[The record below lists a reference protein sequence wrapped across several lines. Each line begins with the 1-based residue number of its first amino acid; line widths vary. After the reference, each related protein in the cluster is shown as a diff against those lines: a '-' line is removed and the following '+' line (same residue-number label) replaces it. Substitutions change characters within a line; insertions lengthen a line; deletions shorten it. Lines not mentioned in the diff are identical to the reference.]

1 MISRAF
7 AYLDKNTYNFYCL
20 HFVHFGR
27 KMAKINENLRQDY
40 AKITPKMKLPKPRK
54 RGDVYRIELM
64 LDGKRI
70 SATRDTEKECK
81 QWAAEKILEFKAR
94 HQKPDDKQT
103 MQFGELLQLYH
114 SRVGKNKP
122 SASTESMY
130 NRCLIRDSPWLANMQ
145 IHNIT
150 AKDLTLWRNERLV
163 NVSAGTVRREIAY
176 FSSVLSYAVTELFAI
191 KTNPFAKLA
200 KPEMPKSRNRRITDS
215 EIQTVLDASTYK
227 LGTVPKQTQHYVA
240 WCFVFAVHTAMRR
253 GEILGIKKTDIKD
266 GYIHLPKTKN
276 GEARNVPLTPIA
288 KEMLTWIEHDDAML
302 IPLSLDSFKKSWQ
315 RVQKKANIDDL
326 TFHDTRHEAISRMVK
341 DLRLPVEILA
351 KITGHKDIK
360 TLINVYYNPNIDEL
374 LDVFNNAG

>member
-1 MISRAF
+1 
-7 AYLDKNTYNFYCL
+7 
-20 HFVHFGR
+20 
-27 KMAKINENLRQDY
+27 
-40 AKITPKMKLPKPRK
+40 MKLPKPRK
-54 RGDVYRIELM
+54 RGDVYRIEIM
-64 LDGKRI
+64 LDGQRI

-81 QWAAEKILEFKAR
+81 QWAAEKILEFKAG

-103 MQFGELLQLYH
+103 MRFGELLQLYH
-114 SRVGKNKP
+114 SRVGRKKP

-130 NRCLIRDSPWLANMQ
+130 NRCLIRDFPWLANMQ

-150 AKDLTLWRNERLV
+150 AKDLTLWRNERLA

-215 EIQTVLDASTYK
+215 EIQAVLDASTYK
-227 LGTVPKQTQHYVA
+227 LGTTPKQTQHYVA

-315 RVQKKANIDDL
+315 RVQRKANIDDL

-341 DLRLPVEILA
+341 DLGLPVEILA

-374 LDVFNNAG
+374 LDVFNNAGIV